1 MYSGSA
7 SQSVSSPQRQAK
19 HFAFDYLVLS
29 FLIAWLLWFLA
40 WLHTKHF
47 AVPVPLTTLIIIGSF
62 GPFLG
67 AGIST
72 YLERGLRETLR
83 FYARVFNLRM
93 GWMVFLLS
101 FCLLPLL
108 AMGAELLHSRLMHLP
123 FAFHMTW
130 AELPMAYVFL
140 FFLGGTLAE
149 EYGWSY
155 LSDKLDAVLPLR
167 PAVFVLG
174 AIWAFWH
181 LPLFF
186 IIAPGL
192 VQAYTPFYMFFLNV
206 VSMRFLF
213 AWGYHKGGGSIMS
226 NMLFHTASNLA
237 YSIIVLA
244 PTPQDP
250 GRDKYWYF
258 TILCFLSAAL
268 LWAVSPIRR
277 EGVLPARVREAAKPG
292 GADPPSSRA
301 APL

>member
-1 MYSGSA
+1 MYSRSG

-19 HFAFDYLVLS
+19 YFAFIYLVLS
-29 FLIAWLLWFLA
+29 FAIAWLFWFLA

-47 AVPVPLTTLIIIGSF
+47 AVPLPLFTLLVIGSF

-67 AGIST
+67 AGVST
-72 YLERGLRETLR
+72 YLERGPRETLR
-83 FYARVFNLRM
+83 FYARALNLRM
-93 GWMVFLLS
+93 GWTVFLLS
-101 FCLLPLL
+101 FCLLPILG
-108 AMGAELLHSRLMHLP
+108 MGAELLHSRLTHLP
-123 FAFHMTW
+123 FVFTMTW
-130 AELPMAYVFL
+130 AELPVAYVFL
-140 FFLGGTLAE
+140 FFLGGTLGE

-155 LSDKLDAVLPLR
+155 LSVKLDALLPLT

-174 AIWAFWH
+174 AIWALWH

-192 VQAYTPFYMFFLNV
+192 AQAYTPFDMFFLCT

-250 GRDKYWYF
+250 ARDKYWYF

-268 LWAVSPIRR
+268 LWALSPIRR
-277 EGVLPARVREAAKPG
+277 EGVLPACLRQAAEPG
-292 GADPPSSRA
+292 GQPPSTGA
-301 APL
+301 ARP